1 MTKEWTV
8 DHTTRLL
15 DKLEAKLTVS
25 RVVAGRMIAAGLPTV
40 ILARAASMER
50 LTAIE
55 GIDTQKATAIR
66 AGA

>member
-1 MTKEWTV
+1 V
-8 DHTTRLL
+8 DHTTRAL

-25 RVVAGRMIAAGLPTV
+25 RVVAGRLIAAGLPSV
-40 ILARAASMER
+40 RLARKASLAT

-66 AGA
+66 AGQ